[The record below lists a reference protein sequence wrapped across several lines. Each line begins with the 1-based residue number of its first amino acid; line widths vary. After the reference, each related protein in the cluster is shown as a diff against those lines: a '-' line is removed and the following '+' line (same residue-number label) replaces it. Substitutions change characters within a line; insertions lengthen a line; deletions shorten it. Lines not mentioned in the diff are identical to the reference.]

1 MTDTFTKQN
10 LPKIRQEL
18 NTILAKYGVENSF
31 DIEIG
36 GIRFSDNEFTAKLTV
51 RRKGA
56 VPLSA
61 LLNESAL
68 NIQLR
73 YDGIKNT
80 TSKCGKYRLT
90 EYNSRR
96 YKMPYGLVEIKT
108 GKLLKAPSTF
118 VKANFA

>member
-1 MTDTFTKQN
+1 MTDTFNKQN

-18 NTILAKYGVENSF
+18 NAVLAKYGAENAF
-31 DIEIG
+31 DIDLG
-36 GIRFSDNEFTAKLTV
+36 GIRFSDSEFTVKMTV

-56 VPLSA
+56 VAFKTVINETA
-61 LLNESAL
+61 LD
-68 NIQLR
+68 IQMY

-80 TSKCGKYRLT
+80 ISKDGKYRLT

-108 GKLLKAPSTF
+108 GKMLKAPVTF
-118 VKANFA
+118 VKMNFA